1 MVIRLENISI
11 MTWMGTSKEL
21 GDNQDHMSLV
31 WSGRKEPDWIQM
43 INQ

>member
-1 MVIRLENISI
+1 MVIRLEIFQL
-11 MTWMGTSKEL
+11 MGTSKAV

-31 WSGRKEPDWIQM
+31 CSGRKEPDWIQM